1 MTQEYRGWKKIIPG
15 KPDTFPPIGQQVLAY
30 RHKNEIDIEH
40 RILCAGGG
48 TCWFRNR
55 EMTFNPKYWLEIPNF
70 VWMEC
75 KDCKTEE
82 VGPWE
87 ELNQRWTEM
96 GESNGDE
103 FEVCKDCMQKRMDL
117 ALQETSGNA

>member
-70 VWMEC
+70 VSPPGSCILLVYSPSSFNVMSIARE
-75 KDCKTEE
+75 K
-82 VGPWE
+82 
-87 ELNQRWTEM
+87 
-96 GESNGDE
+96 
-103 FEVCKDCMQKRMDL
+103 
-117 ALQETSGNA
+117 